1 MDAPLVPVVEKKKG
15 ALLSGLILLFLLAMI
30 LANLGGNMYG
40 PLMSLYIKDLGASV
54 PQIGLFFTLS
64 SVIPL
69 ALQILGGWVSDSIGR
84 LRAIAFGSVAGTLA
98 YVALILAPTW
108 EWLLLGSTF
117 FAVGSSL
124 VGPSFDAFIAEHSD
138 EDNRARMFGLTQAIF
153 MVVGVAG
160 PVLGGW
166 LAKGYGFK
174 FMLIVAG
181 LLYAFATIIRVGM
194 ARDAAQRAG
203 ASTHKPLTLAGLG
216 ANLRAMFALLAGGG
230 VLTWILITD
239 GIRDTSF
246 ALSMNLLS
254 VFMQEFGKLDL
265 TQIGLTNSVFGL
277 FVMLTT
283 IPAGWLADKA
293 GERVAIAVG
302 FLLIGISIGG
312 LVLLPPA
319 VLWMYAAGWAV
330 AGIGVGLISP
340 AYQSLISKAVPA
352 HLRGT
357 AFGLFSTSLGLIS
370 LPAPWLGA
378 ELWQQVGPRFPFLIT
393 AAVSILSIIPIWLK
407 FKLPD
412 GKQQ

>member
-1 MDAPLVPVVEKKKG
+1 MDTSANPAIKKRE
-15 ALLSGLILLFLLAMI
+15 ALLSRLLLIFLLAMI

-54 PQIGLFFTLS
+54 PQIGLFFTVS
-64 SVIPL
+64 SIIPL
-69 ALQILGGWVSDSIGR
+69 ALQILGGWISDSVGR
-84 LRAIAFGSVAGTLA
+84 LRAIALGSLAGTLA

-108 EWLLLGSTF
+108 EWLLLGSAF

-124 VGPSFDAFIAEHSD
+124 VGPSFDAFIAEHSG
-138 EDNRARMFGLTQAIF
+138 EENRARMFGITQAIF

-160 PVLGGW
+160 PILGGW
-166 LAKGYGFK
+166 LAKEHGFK
-174 FMLIVAG
+174 FMLLVAG
-181 LLYAFATIIRVGM
+181 FLYALATVIRVGM
-194 ARDAAQRAG
+194 AREAARGQS
-203 ASTHKPLTLAGLG
+203 ASARQKLTIANLK
-216 ANLRAMFALLAGGG
+216 ANLRAMFGLLLGGG

-239 GIRDTSF
+239 GVRDTSF

-265 TQIGLTNSVFGL
+265 SQIGMTNSVFGL

-293 GERVAIAVG
+293 GERVAIALG
-302 FLLIGISIGG
+302 FLLIGLSIGS
-312 LVLLPPA
+312 LVMLPPA
-319 VLWMYAAGWAV
+319 VFWMYAAGWAL
-330 AGIGVGLISP
+330 AGIGVGLITP
-340 AYQSLISKAVPA
+340 AYQSLISKAVPQ

-378 ELWQQVGPRFPFLIT
+378 QLWEQVGPRFPFLIT

-407 FKLPD
+407 FKLP
-412 GKQQ
+412 KETS

>member
-1 MDAPLVPVVEKKKG
+1 MDAPLVPVAEQKKG
-15 ALLSGLILLFLLAMI
+15 TLLSGLILLFLLAMI

-84 LRAIAFGSVAGTLA
+84 LRAIAFGSVAGSLA

-108 EWLLLGSTF
+108 EWLLLGSAF
-117 FAVGSSL
+117 FAMGSSL

-194 ARDAAQRAG
+194 ARDAAQGAG

-312 LVLLPPA
+312 LVVLPPA
-319 VLWMYAAGWAV
+319 VLWMYAAGWAL
-330 AGIGVGLISP
+330 AGVGVGLISP